1 MCGRFYVSEAEL
13 DDFAALIEGIE
24 KDLLKPRPNRNGSG
38 DIMPGDFA
46 PILIADP
53 ENPARRTTVGL
64 PVLHDPKP
72 GLPALHISAAG
83 LPVLSIPA
91 AVRVFSWGFPMA
103 QGKGRIINARA
114 ETVSEKP
121 MFRLPFVTHRCLVP
135 ARGFYEWSDAPN
147 PARGFNQWS
156 NAPAPARGFYEWS
169 DAPTPASA
177 IAPTSSIPPEPD
189 MLQMAMEGF
198 LPQALTKTE
207 ETGIARLAEM
217 SGAGLTSKAHGK
229 SPRIR
234 HRFTRTDTRML
245 AMAGLYWT
253 FRLSAMESL
262 TAFTILTVGANADV
276 SPIHDRMPLILEE
289 GDLRTWLGTGISD
302 AVTALL
308 VPSVQ
313 GTLRRETLS
322 AG

>member
-13 DDFAALIEGIE
+13 DEFAALVEGIG

-38 DIMPGDFA
+38 DILPGDFA

-53 ENPARRTTVGL
+53 DSPVNMSPA
-64 PVLHDPKP
+64 
-72 GLPALHISAAG
+72 GLPALHGLKAG
-83 LPVLSIPA
+83 LPVLGIPA
-91 AVRVFSWGFPMA
+91 AVRVFSWGFPAA

-114 ETVSEKP
+114 ETVAEKP
-121 MFRLPFVTHRCLVP
+121 MFRLPFVMHRCLVP
-135 ARGFYEWSDAPN
+135 AQGFYEWSDAP
-147 PARGFNQWS
+147 
-156 NAPAPARGFYEWS
+156 
-169 DAPTPASA
+169 APTNATG
-177 IAPTSSIPPEPD
+177 PTATLPPEPD
-189 MLQMAMEGF
+189 MLQMAMDGF
-198 LPQALTKTE
+198 LPQALVKSV
-207 ETGIARLAEM
+207 ETGLTGLAGRTGTD
-217 SGAGLTSKAHGK
+217 STPKAHGK

-262 TAFTILTVGANADV
+262 TAFTILTIGANADV

-289 GDLRTWLGTGISD
+289 ADLRTWLGTGISD

-313 GTLRRETLS
+313 GTLRRDTLP